1 MFQPHITDYNHVCT
15 ILKRL
20 ALPRLTRLCLQ
31 FCGGCGA
38 SVNAPIQQVVQAQPV
53 MQAQMVQAQMA
64 QPQMM
69 QAQVA
74 PQMAYQQQ
82 PQMMAPGVAPM
93 QQQQF
98 MQPAGP
104 MPQLD
109 GMFDCFN
116 DMETCMCVTVGCT
129 CCLAGQ

>member
-1 MFQPHITDYNHVCT
+1 
-15 ILKRL
+15 
-20 ALPRLTRLCLQ
+20 
-31 FCGGCGA
+31 
-38 SVNAPIQQVVQAQPV
+38 
-53 MQAQMVQAQMA
+53 
-64 QPQMM
+64 MM
-69 QAQVA
+69 HAQVA

-82 PQMMAPGVAPM
+82 PQMMPLGGAPM

-129 CCLAGQ
+129 CCLAGQTHDRAGVFATRDYHVIRYPVSEDT